1 MCCVC
6 AEGGC
11 VACCLDPCSM
21 LLMLSWTD
29 YGCGAAG
36 LPERHQR
43 IRGHRRHR
51 AHRLVGLTSNFCEQ
65 SVVEKRKGMRGGGHG
80 GVWHGR
86 SFSSSRTH
94 SSTCVC
100 SCFSQLLPP
109 SALSVS
115 ATQPQFAD
123 HYTLQLLRDGS
134 AINAAL
140 TEATVPVGQTEFVYG
155 SQEVLSIGQPVECSF
170 TVC

>member
-1 MCCVC
+1 MWTCLGWFLNVLC

-21 LLMLSWTD
+21 LLMLLWTD

-65 SVVEKRKGMRGGGHG
+65 SVVVERKGMRGGGG
-80 GVWHGR
+80 MVEC
-86 SFSSSRTH
+86 SMNTH
-94 SSTCVC
+94 SFPHAHTHPRVYVRASPNCCLLLLSVCPQHSRSLQITTRC
-100 SCFSQLLPP
+100 SCSVTAVP
-109 SALSVS
+109 SAL
-115 ATQPQFAD
+115 
-123 HYTLQLLRDGS
+123 H
-134 AINAAL
+134 
-140 TEATVPVGQTEFVYG
+140 
-155 SQEVLSIGQPVECSF
+155 
-170 TVC
+170 